1 MFAITVRTQGT
12 QNDNSDWD
20 EDACSDLVNRLGKV
34 LRRIEQLDSMQ
45 KAEVLMR
52 AQQGGFVRWHILS
65 AEQKTISSTYGARC
79 VNTFQ
84 VANVENAGFKDL
96 FEMRE
101 ANQDE
106 PSVLPGNSTMV
117 ATQLTPTPPF
127 VPYLPMSGPKPS
139 CPADSILLYVVP
151 IPWMGN
157 KNSHGHCSGG
167 RTGQR
172 LNVDMTPAERAL
184 STPPSRTPLT
194 SHPAP
199 GIAAPAETVST
210 PGLYGRDSC
219 HSTPSTMGGGP
230 SPGERLADF
239 GRAIRDQ
246 PSATTGVMKPHP
258 TIIHLLQSCV
268 DCGKEV
274 PKDSVR
280 KILKAERYLSPP
292 TAPELLRPLLGV
304 WDNNMSLG
312 LHALGL
318 PVVWQGLQGIVNYL
332 RVLDADERDRFLDPV
347 AKRIG
352 LKPPRSYVLSC
363 ILDAYFDDPRTSKPR
378 KARRDK
384 ISGNYVKRGK
394 WWWMLAGT
402 LGVGILLIGDDRL
415 MKTIN
420 NTTSTGHQID
430 VLVTLALNTRPGTV
444 RVFHTLEP
452 VVKSLMFG
460 WVTEDLRQA
469 ILNGGLGFF
478 GRHEMVHAQ
487 AEDEAAVACQQI
499 ETPWLKIDA
508 HRVAIQKM
516 TGFLAGV
523 PW

>member
-1 MFAITVRTQGT
+1 MFAITVGTQGT

-52 AQQGGFVRWHILS
+52 AQQGGFIRWHILS

-84 VANVENAGFKDL
+84 VANVENAGFKDR

-127 VPYLPMSGPKPS
+127 VPYLPMSGPKPL
-139 CPADSILLYVVP
+139 CPADSILR
-151 IPWMGN
+151 PWNCCARRDCVYTWALRVIFLPFDIFHYGWWPFPW
-157 KNSHGHCSGG
+157 GET
-167 RTGQR
+167 RRFWTRYTGPTQR
-172 LNVDMTPAERAL
+172 NDRN
-184 STPPSRTPLT
+184 
-194 SHPAP
+194 
-199 GIAAPAETVST
+199 
-210 PGLYGRDSC
+210 
-219 HSTPSTMGGGP
+219 
-230 SPGERLADF
+230 
-239 GRAIRDQ
+239 
-246 PSATTGVMKPHP
+246 
-258 TIIHLLQSCV
+258 
-268 DCGKEV
+268 CGKEV
-274 PKDSVR
+274 PKGSVR

-332 RVLDADERDRFLDPV
+332 RVLDADERDQFLDPV

-352 LKPPRSYVLSC
+352 LVLLYFNYKELCEHPEKYCPAPIQKPPRSYVLNC

-420 NTTSTGHQID
+420 NTTFTGHQID

-469 ILNGGLGFF
+469 ILNGELGFF
-478 GRHEMVHAQ
+478 ARHEMVHAQ
-487 AEDEAAVACQQI
+487 AEDEAAVACQRI
-499 ETPWLKIDA
+499 ESPWLEIDA